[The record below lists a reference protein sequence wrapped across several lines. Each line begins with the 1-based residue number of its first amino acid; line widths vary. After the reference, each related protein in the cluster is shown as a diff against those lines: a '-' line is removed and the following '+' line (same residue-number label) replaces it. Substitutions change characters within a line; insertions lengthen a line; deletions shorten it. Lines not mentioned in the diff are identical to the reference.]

1 MSFLKRGEGGE
12 RVEVERWREGMKFKN
27 RWGDPGAPCRLG
39 SRGMDEE
46 PPHGSKKQ
54 TETPELS
61 VGSGNSLGWG
71 QTLGWM
77 P

>member
-1 MSFLKRGEGGE
+1 MEAA
-12 RVEVERWREGMKFKN
+12 RWRERTKFKN

-39 SRGMDEE
+39 SGGMDEE

-54 TETPELS
+54 RLQSSLWGLETAWEGP
-61 VGSGNSLGWG
+61 
-71 QTLGWM
+71 TLGWM

>member
-1 MSFLKRGEGGE
+1 
-12 RVEVERWREGMKFKN
+12 MKFKN